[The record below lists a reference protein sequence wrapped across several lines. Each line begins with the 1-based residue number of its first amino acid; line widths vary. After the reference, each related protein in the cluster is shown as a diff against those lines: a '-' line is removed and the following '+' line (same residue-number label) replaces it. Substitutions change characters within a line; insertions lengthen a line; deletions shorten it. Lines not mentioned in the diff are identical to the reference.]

1 MRAQRVGADLV
12 RLEVQDDGVG
22 FTPQKLAQIRTTLD
36 DELGEISLKE
46 GGFGLENV
54 NRRIKLYYGKEY
66 GLYIQ
71 SRHQGGTQVVARI
84 PLQKNLE

>member
-1 MRAQRVGADLV
+1 M

-22 FTPQKLAQIRTTLD
+22 FTPHKLAQIRSTLD
-36 DELGEISLKE
+36 DESGEISLQE

-71 SRHQGGTQVVARI
+71 SEHQGGTQVVARI